1 MEFSVPADDGNTAYT
16 YAIARIGFADEGI
29 ADEVEVF
36 NLLCSKASEKF
47 AARKEEQVCIFDDY
61 ARLRAG
67 ALDAVAWY
75 EYARMPR
82 SKRQNGSGKASL
94 TPWHLTNRHRPSPE
108 SILARHCT
116 LAYPVRLN

>member
-36 NLLCSKASEKF
+36 NLLCSKASEKI
-47 AARKEEQVCIFDDY
+47 AARKEKQVCIFDDY

-67 ALDAVAWY
+67 VLDAGRGTRTRACRDRNDKM
-75 EYARMPR
+75 AAG
-82 SKRQNGSGKASL
+82 KRA
-94 TPWHLTNRHRPSPE
+94 
-108 SILARHCT
+108 
-116 LAYPVRLN
+116 